1 MAINTLFSKRSSAS
15 PLSNL
20 ALLSQP
26 LRPEVQAGRPA
37 LLSRIGAKL
46 SSFFDDAPPATTEG
60 GVAGSVMPAISP
72 LTRQQQEWGRREM
85 IGQMWELYRTNPRF
99 HSAVEKHVYK
109 ATAAGFRLKL
119 TPKDAGPGQ
128 ADATGLAAKR
138 AQAEAEGYLHR
149 TGLTLRDGNSNV
161 DLMAKYLR
169 HGRMD
174 AGLFIQNVIAWD
186 GSRKQGEIVRQLVMP
201 AQTMERLSDDTDQF
215 LDPER
220 AFVQIDLS
228 TQSVVPG
235 GEFTAYQISHHR
247 WKRLGEDRYGQ
258 FEYATA
264 LGITHNLDVLEA
276 FQETR
281 RKSNAA
287 RIEDHTLGEEGDD
300 STTQKD
306 IDDYKKQISA
316 VGTAAMTDADPYNP
330 LAKYVHDTK
339 VAIKVHPSDPTVH
352 EIGDLIYFLEKEAS
366 ALGTPLQLSGMN
378 LANMSRDTL
387 DLIVS
392 EWLDGMSYDLAWVY
406 GVILDGIC
414 LQLQLKGINPDAF
427 LISLAVPKRT
437 FEDANDCIAF
447 INKAM
452 TNTLGAGM
460 NAKPFP
466 LLTAE
471 TAVEMLAEY
480 LGLGKAKEYVALL
493 EAMMVDKHMDADTVH
508 EMQMMGADDG
518 VSNGAANSKTGG
530 SSQRMSGGK
539 MLPGERGKPGGDAYK
554 KKP

>member
-1 MAINTLFSKRSSAS
+1 M
-15 PLSNL
+15 SNF

-26 LRPEVQAGRPA
+26 LLPEAQAGRPA

-46 SSFFDDAPPATTEG
+46 SSFFAEDVPATTEG
-60 GVAGSVMPAISP
+60 GVAGSVMPVISP
-72 LTRQQQEWGRREM
+72 MMRQQQEWGRRSM
-85 IGQMWELYRTNPRF
+85 IQQMWELYRTNPRF

-119 TPKDAGPGQ
+119 MPKDAGPGQ
-128 ADATGLAAKR
+128 VAGVGAGAGAATKR

-149 TGLTLRDGNSNV
+149 TGLTLRDGSANLE
-161 DLMAKYLR
+161 LMAKYLR

-174 AGLFIQNVIAWD
+174 ADFFLQNVIVWD
-186 GSRKQGEIVRQLVMP
+186 SSRRQGEIVRQLVMP
-201 AQTMERLSDDTDQF
+201 AQAMERLSDDTDQF

-220 AFVQIDLS
+220 AFVQVDLS
-228 TQSVVPG
+228 TQAVVPG

-300 STTQKD
+300 DTTQKD

-339 VAIKVHPSDPTVH
+339 VVIKVHPSDPTVH
-352 EIGDLIYFLEKEAS
+352 EIGDLVYFLEKEAS

-406 GVILDGIC
+406 GIILDGIC

-427 LISLAVPKRT
+427 LISLSVPKRT

-493 EAMMVDKHMDADTVH
+493 EAMMTDKHMDADTVH
-508 EMQMMGADDG
+508 EMQMMGADPG

-530 SSQRMSGGK
+530 AQKMSGGK
-539 MLPGERGKPGGDAYK
+539 MLPGEKGKPGGEAYK